1 MIGRE
6 WKYSD
11 VWSGPVLIDR
21 GLDLTSEPHLKER
34 SDAQMGVSQLCR
46 TKFGISS

>member
-21 GLDLTSEPHLKER
+21 GLDLSKYARLCMTF
-34 SDAQMGVSQLCR
+34 DSQILFFVVVR
-46 TKFGISS
+46 V

>member
-1 MIGRE
+1 MWLIGRK

-21 GLDLTSEPHLKER
+21 GLDYRVVKTNIF
-34 SDAQMGVSQLCR
+34 MQLS
-46 TKFGISS
+46 GYES